1 MIMITTI
8 ISYPPIVKRK
18 KTLKEKRAE
27 RAELGLCLG
36 CGGERPCGRCAQR
49 SRKARDKCAS

>member
-8 ISYPPIVKRK
+8 IAYPLIVKRK

-36 CGGERPCGRCAQR
+36 CGGERPCERCAQR
-49 SRKARDKCAS
+49 SRKSRER